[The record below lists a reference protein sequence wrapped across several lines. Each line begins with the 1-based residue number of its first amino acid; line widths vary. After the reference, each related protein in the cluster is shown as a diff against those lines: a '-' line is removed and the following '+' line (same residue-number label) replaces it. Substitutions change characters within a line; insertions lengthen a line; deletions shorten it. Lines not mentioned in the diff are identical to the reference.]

1 LAGEKAMTV
10 KQRTK
15 RAANQQELLKPD
27 FLERLPNE
35 ARRSIWQKISPN
47 HISKMLDIEEHNQQR
62 FLLVVCL
69 SIFSLLLITL
79 TIFLAPKNPD
89 LYKDIVQILISFA
102 GGSGLGYGLKG
113 RSDKKD

>member
-1 LAGEKAMTV
+1 MR
-10 KQRTK
+10 RT
-15 RAANQQELLKPD
+15 ASSQELLKPG
-27 FLERLPNE
+27 FLGRIPDE
-35 ARRSIWQKISPN
+35 ARKSIWQKIGSH

-102 GGSGLGYGLKG
+102 GGSGLGYGLRG
-113 RSDKKD
+113 RNDKKD